1 MMPMNVDPAPR
12 RVLPLLV
19 LAQFAGT
26 SPWFAVNAVMPD
38 LQHAYGWPDTTL
50 GTLTSA
56 VQAGFILGT
65 LVFAL
70 GGVADRFSARRVF
83 LFSAL
88 AAALCT
94 LAALAFSAH
103 LGALHAWRAATGFCL
118 AGIYP
123 VGMKIAAQWYRGG
136 LGGALGWLVGA
147 LVLGSAS
154 PHALRGLLAA
164 APPGSLPWGGVM
176 VGVALLCAAGGWL
189 LVRGLPEPP
198 GAGVAAP
205 VPPRRPGGP
214 HSGAAAADATADA
227 SARVAAADPDAAA
240 AAAVTAAGPAGPA
253 AAARTRSSHLRAL
266 ASLWT
271 ERKVRASVLGYF
283 GHMFE
288 LYTMWVLLPL
298 VLATRLQG
306 AAVSWAAF
314 FVIGAGALGCGAGG
328 WIAQR
333 VGSAPVAGTQLAASG
348 LCCLLAP
355 WALEAPDALFAAWLV
370 VWGIT
375 VAGDSPQ
382 FSALTARNA
391 PPHAVGSV
399 LTFTNCLGFAISIA
413 SIELFVRW
421 VGQAPLAQVLPWL
434 ALGPLVGV
442 TALWLLLR
450 ADPH

>member
-1 MMPMNVDPAPR
+1 MHAMTSEGAPR

-38 LQHAYGWPDTTL
+38 LQQAYGWSDSAL

-83 LFSAL
+83 VSCAM

-94 LAALAFSAH
+94 LAALAFASH
-103 LGALHAWRAATGFCL
+103 LGALHAWRAATGFFL

-136 LGGALGWLVGA
+136 LGGALGWLLGA

-164 APPGSLPWGGVM
+164 VPQGELPWGAVM
-176 VGVALLCAAGGWL
+176 VGVSLLAAAGGL
-189 LVRGLPEPP
+189 LVARGLPD
-198 GAGVAAP
+198 AP
-205 VPPRRPGGP
+205 
-214 HSGAAAADATADA
+214 S
-227 SARVAAADPDAAA
+227 AAA
-240 AAAVTAAGPAGPA
+240 AAAGQVAGPSYVG
-253 AAARTRSSHLRAL
+253 AL

-271 ERKVRASVLGYF
+271 VRRVRSSVLGYF

-288 LYTMWVLLPL
+288 LYSLWVLVPL

-306 AAVSWAAF
+306 AAVSWGAF
-314 FVIGAGALGCGAGG
+314 AVIGAGALGCGFGG
-328 WIAQR
+328 WIARR
-333 VGSAPVAGTQLAASG
+333 VGSAPVAAVQLATSG
-348 LCCLLAP
+348 LCCAIAP
-355 WALEAPDALFAAWLV
+355 WALGAPDALFVLWLT

-375 VAGDSPQ
+375 AAGDSPQ
-382 FSALTARNA
+382 LSALTARNA
-391 PPHAVGSV
+391 PAHAVGTV

-413 SIELFVRW
+413 SIEFFVRW
-421 VGQAPLAQVLPWL
+421 TVHAPLAQVLPWL
-434 ALGPLVGV
+434 GLGPLVGV
-442 TALWLLLR
+442 LALRPLLR
-450 ADPH
+450 ERQAG